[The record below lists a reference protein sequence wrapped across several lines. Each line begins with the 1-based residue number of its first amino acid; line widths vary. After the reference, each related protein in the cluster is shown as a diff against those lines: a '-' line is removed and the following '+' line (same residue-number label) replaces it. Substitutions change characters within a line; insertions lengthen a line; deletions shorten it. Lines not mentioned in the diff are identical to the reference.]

1 MWILTRLNDA
11 DGELMFWG
19 NERKGGVVV
28 GLDRCMMCLHTIH
41 FGVGQKVYNLQ
52 HNNPELT
59 SLTILAAP
67 LFSSEAS
74 SDSSSF
80 EPLTNLLIRNFFSRP
95 PAELSPCDHY
105 FDMRFD
111 GGILF
116 VILHW

>member
-52 HNNPELT
+52 HNNPEPT
-59 SLTILAAP
+59 SLTIPAAP

-74 SDSSSF
+74 SD
-80 EPLTNLLIRNFFSRP
+80 PLHLS
-95 PAELSPCDHY
+95 LSPTSLSETSSPDH
-105 FDMRFD
+105 RQSC
-111 GGILF
+111 LL
-116 VILHW
+116 VITTST